1 VGRSSLRNIVVSV
14 FSVLM
19 QKHYFNQNSDSR
31 SASTL
36 RSLESPNPQVINPG
50 LCVSTPRLSDRQLQI
65 AALVA
70 EGYSNRDIAKE
81 LNLTEQIVKNG
92 VHALFDR
99 LGVWNRVELANYFSE
114 GSSSGAT
121 EAARRRIERDRVAEL
136 RRLKILDTGAE
147 RIFDELALL
156 AARIFEVPIALVAF
170 ADPQRIWFK
179 SCIGLDVSEAPREI
193 TLCHHTI
200 QQSKVFV
207 VRDALEDARFMCSP
221 LVTTDPKVRFY
232 AAAPILTDEGY
243 ALGVVCIVDRV
254 PRQLNEFQLAILQS
268 LARLAVEQLEIRR
281 QLIETKGSNGE

>member
-1 VGRSSLRNIVVSV
+1 
-14 FSVLM
+14 M
-19 QKHYFNQNSDSR
+19 QKLYSNNNSDSR
-31 SASTL
+31 PAPTL
-36 RSLESPNPQVINPG
+36 GSLESPHPQVTTPG

-92 VHALFDR
+92 VHSLFDR

-114 GSSSGAT
+114 GSSSGAI
-121 EAARRRIERDRVAEL
+121 EAARGRLERDRLTEV
-136 RRLKILDTGAE
+136 RRLKILDTSSE
-147 RIFDELALL
+147 RIFDELASL
-156 AARIFEVPIALVAF
+156 AATIFEVPIALVGF
-170 ADPQRIWFK
+170 ADSARIWFK
-179 SCIGLDVSEAPREI
+179 SCIGLSASEAPREI

-200 QQSKVFV
+200 RQSKVFV
-207 VRDALEDARFMCSP
+207 VTDALEDARFMCSP

-254 PRQLNEFQLAILQS
+254 PRRLNEFQLAILQS
-268 LARLAVEQLEIRR
+268 LARLALEQLEMRR
-281 QLIETKGSNGE
+281 QLVETKE